1 MICFMLMVDY
11 IIYNQFFC
19 TFSSIYFLEIFLIFK
34 IMSFVAIAF
43 IVI

>member
-11 IIYNQFFC
+11 IFFC
-19 TFSSIYFLEIFLIFK
+19 AFSSIYFLEIFLIFK
-34 IMSFVAIAF
+34 IISFVAIAF